1 MNVYTGIHSYYCGI
15 DLHARFMYICILD
28 SEGSVV
34 YHKNRPC
41 TPEAFLE
48 AVAEFRDG
56 LVVGVECIFCWYW
69 IADLCEQEG
78 IDFILGHALY
88 MKAIHGVK
96 TKNDRIDSLKIAR
109 LIRGGNFPVAYVYPP
124 QMRATRDLMRRRN
137 HFVRKRAELLG
148 HIQNTTSQ
156 YNLPSLGTLSRP
168 HHRRDKDIVGHFPD
182 PVVQL
187 MIQTDLELIDH
198 YDPIIKRL
206 DKQILSLAKG
216 HDPTSLYLLKSIRG
230 VGDVLA
236 LTMLYE
242 IHDIGRFPSRGEFC
256 SYARLVKGQKSS
268 NGKNYGTT
276 GGRIGNAHLRW
287 AFSEA
292 SLLYLRGNTQ
302 AEKYYNRLISRHG
315 KGKALTII
323 AKRLGVAVY
332 YMLKRREPFNEHK
345 FLTNSIMNKQK
356 T

>member
-1 MNVYTGIHSYYCGI
+1 MKVYNEQHSYYCGI
-15 DLHARFMYICILD
+15 DLHARTMYVCILD
-28 SEGSVV
+28 NTGKKV
-34 YHKNRPC
+34 YHKNIRC
-41 TPEAFLE
+41 KPEYFLQAIE
-48 AVAEFRDG
+48 PFRGD

-69 IADLCEQEG
+69 LADLCEAEG
-78 IDFILGHALY
+78 IDFVLGHALY

-109 LIRGGNFPVAYVYPP
+109 LLRGGNFPVAYVYPP

-137 HFVRKRAELLG
+137 HFVRKRAELIS
-148 HIQNTTSQ
+148 HIQNTTMQ
-156 YNLPSLGTLSRP
+156 YNLEPLGTISRP

-187 MIQTDLELIDH
+187 IVETDLELIDH

-206 DKQILSLAKG
+206 DKKILALAKG
-216 HDPTSLYLLKSIRG
+216 HDPTSLHLLRSIHG
-230 VGDVLA
+230 VGEVLA

-242 IHDIGRFPSRGEFC
+242 IHDINRFPSRGEFC

-268 NGKNYGTT
+268 AGKNYGTT

-292 SLLYLRGNTQ
+292 AVLFLRKNPD
-302 AEKYYNRLISRHG
+302 AERYYNRLINRHG
-315 KGKALTII
+315 KSKALSII
-323 AKRLGVAVY
+323 AKRLGIAVY
-332 YMLKRREPFNEHK
+332 YMLKRQKPFAINM
-345 FLTNSIMNKQK
+345 FLDGSMNKEK
-356 T
+356 A

>member
-1 MNVYTGIHSYYCGI
+1 MNVYTGTHLYYCGI

-28 SEGSVV
+28 SNGDIV
-34 YHKNRPC
+34 YHKNCPC
-41 TPEAFLE
+41 TPEHFFKAI
-48 AVAEFRDG
+48 APFREDI
-56 LVVGVECIFCWYW
+56 VVGVECIFCWYW
-69 IADLCEQEG
+69 LADLCQREG
-78 IDFILGHALY
+78 IDFILGHAFY

-109 LIRGGNFPVAYVYPP
+109 LMRGGNFPVAYVYPP
-124 QMRATRDLMRRRN
+124 QMRATRDLMRRRI

-156 YNLPSLGTLSRP
+156 YNLAALGTLSRP
-168 HHRRDKDIVGHFPD
+168 HHRRGKDIVAHFPD
-182 PVVQL
+182 PVVGL
-187 MIQTDLELIDH
+187 MVEADLTLIDH
-198 YDPIIKRL
+198 YDPIIKDL
-206 DKQILSLAKG
+206 DAQILRLAKD
-216 HDPTSLYLLKSIRG
+216 HDPTSLHLLQSIPG
-230 VGDVLA
+230 VGEVLS

-242 IHDIGRFPSRGEFC
+242 IHDISRFPSRGEFC

-268 NGKNYGTT
+268 GGKNYGTA
-276 GGRIGNAHLRW
+276 GGRMGNAHLRW

-292 SLLYLRGNTQ
+292 ALLYLRGNKA

-345 FLTNSIMNKQK
+345 FLNNSMMSNTNL
-356 T
+356 

>member
-1 MNVYTGIHSYYCGI
+1 MNVYTGTHSYYCGI

-28 SEGSVV
+28 SEGKVV
-34 YHKNRPC
+34 YHKNRRC
-41 TPEAFLE
+41 SPEDFLE
-48 AVAEFRDG
+48 AIAPFRDG

-69 IADLCEQEG
+69 LADFCEAEG

-88 MKAIHGVK
+88 MKAIHGLK

-109 LIRGGNFPVAYVYPP
+109 LMRGGNFPVAYVYPP
-124 QMRATRDLMRRRN
+124 GMRATRDLMRRRI

-156 YNLPSLGTLSRP
+156 YNLPPLGTLSRP

-182 PVVQL
+182 PVVRL
-187 MIQTDLELIDH
+187 MVETDLKLIDH
-198 YDPIIKRL
+198 YDPLIKDL
-206 DKQILSLAKG
+206 DAQILRLAKT
-216 HDPTSLYLLKSIRG
+216 HDPTSLHLLKSIKG

-242 IHDIGRFPSRGEFC
+242 IHDIGRFPTRQDFC

-292 SLLYLRGNTQ
+292 ALLYLRGNDQ
-302 AEKYYNRLISRHG
+302 AERYYNRLISRHG
-315 KGKALTII
+315 KGKALTIV
-323 AKRLGVAVY
+323 AKRLGIAVY
-332 YMLKRREPFNEHK
+332 YMLRRQEPFNEHH
-345 FLTNSIMNKQK
+345 FLNNSIMKPQK
-356 T
+356 A

>member
-1 MNVYTGIHSYYCGI
+1 
-15 DLHARFMYICILD
+15 MYICILD
-28 SEGSVV
+28 HEGKVV

-41 TPEAFLE
+41 TPEAVLG
-48 AVAEFRDG
+48 AIAPFRNR

-69 IADLCEQEG
+69 LADLCEAEG

-124 QMRATRDLMRRRN
+124 EMRATRDLMRRRN

-156 YNLPSLGTLSRP
+156 YNLEALGTLSRP
-168 HHRRDKDIVGHFPD
+168 HHRRDKDIIGHFPD
-182 PVVQL
+182 PVVRL
-187 MIQTDLELIDH
+187 MVETDLKLIDH
-198 YDPIIKRL
+198 YDLIIKDL
-206 DKQILSLAKG
+206 DRQILKLAKG
-216 HDPTSLYLLKSIRG
+216 HDPTSLHLLQSIRG

-242 IHDIGRFPSRGEFC
+242 IHDINRFPSRGEFC
-256 SYARLVKGQKSS
+256 SYGRLVKGQKSS
-268 NGKNYGTT
+268 NGKSYGTT
-276 GGRIGNAHLRW
+276 GARIGNAHLRW

-292 SLLYLRGNTQ
+292 SLLYLRGNKQ

-315 KGKALTII
+315 KGKALTIV

-345 FLTNSIMNKQK
+345 FLNNSMVSKTNL
-356 T
+356 

>member
-1 MNVYTGIHSYYCGI
+1 MNVYTGVHAYYCGI
-15 DLHARFMYICILD
+15 DLHARTMYVCVLD
-28 SEGSVV
+28 KDGKKV
-34 YHKNRPC
+34 YHKNIPCRPDR
-41 TPEAFLE
+41 FLQTIE
-48 AVAEFRDG
+48 PFRGDI
-56 LVVGVECIFCWYW
+56 VVGVECIFCWYW
-69 IADLCEQEG
+69 LADLCEEEG
-78 IDFILGHALY
+78 IDFVLGHALY

-124 QMRATRDLMRRRN
+124 EMRATRDLMRRRN
-137 HFVRKRAELLG
+137 HFVRKRAELLA
-148 HIQNTTSQ
+148 HIQNTTMQ
-156 YNLPSLGTLSRP
+156 YNLEPLGTLSRP

-187 MIQTDLELIDH
+187 IVETDLQLIDH
-198 YDPIIKRL
+198 YDPIIKNL
-206 DKQILSLAKG
+206 DKQILRLAKG
-216 HDPTSLYLLKSIRG
+216 HDPTSLHLLKSIHG

-242 IHDIGRFPSRGEFC
+242 IHTIDRFPSRGEFC

-268 NGKNYGTT
+268 AGKNYGTT

-292 SLLYLRGNTQ
+292 AVLFLRKNKE
-302 AEKYYNRLISRHG
+302 AERYYNRLINRHG
-315 KGKALTII
+315 KSKALSIV
-323 AKRLGVAVY
+323 AKRLGIAVY
-332 YMLKRREPFNEHK
+332 YMLRRGNPFNINM
-345 FLTNSIMNKQK
+345 FLQSHMVSEK